1 MMTVEVTEVPP
12 CRVGLAPT
20 LLDGPP
26 GCQAAMG
33 VTVGGLVPRV
43 AITGSQ
49 RWPVVMTACS
59 WRKIAAAMTAWAW
72 VAVSLFCWR
81 SVR

>member
-1 MMTVEVTEVPP
+1 MMTGEVTEVPL

-20 LLDGPP
+20 LLNGPP
-26 GCQAAMG
+26 GCRAAMG
-33 VTVGGLVPRV
+33 VMVRVLVPWV

-59 WRKIAAAMTAWAW
+59 
-72 VAVSLFCWR
+72 
-81 SVR
+81 

>member
-33 VTVGGLVPRV
+33 AAMEGLAPLV
-43 AITGSQ
+43 AMRGSQ
-49 RWPVVMTACS
+49 R
-59 WRKIAAAMTAWAW
+59 
-72 VAVSLFCWR
+72 
-81 SVR
+81 